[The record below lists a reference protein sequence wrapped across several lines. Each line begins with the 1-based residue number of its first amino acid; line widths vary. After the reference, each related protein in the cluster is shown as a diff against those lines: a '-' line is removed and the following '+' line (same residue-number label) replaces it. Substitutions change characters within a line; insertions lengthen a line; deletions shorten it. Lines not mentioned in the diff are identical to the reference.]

1 VCLMHFNKEKGDH
14 ISFLGVFGGFFG
26 RGFVILSRF
35 IFVEGVVVVVIVWLV
50 SDLPIGSI
58 GWSLGTQNLGVL
70 RPRCI
75 VF

>member
-1 VCLMHFNKEKGDH
+1 MFKFNIKEQGGNLFQNGQD

-35 IFVEGVVVVVIVWLV
+35 IFVEGVAVVVIVWLV

-58 GWSLGTQNLGVL
+58 G
-70 RPRCI
+70 
-75 VF
+75 